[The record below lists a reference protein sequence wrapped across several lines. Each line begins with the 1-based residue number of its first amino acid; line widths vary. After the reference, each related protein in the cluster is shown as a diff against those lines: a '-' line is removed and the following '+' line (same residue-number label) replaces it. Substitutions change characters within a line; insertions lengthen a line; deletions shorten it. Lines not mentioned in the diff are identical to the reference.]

1 MVPQFCVYVNRRT
14 AEPQN
19 RLAHALYP
27 DLVLRNTPHV
37 TTGAASEYFSYKRSS
52 TIRRR
57 RITAV

>member
-27 DLVLRNTPHV
+27 DLIVLITPHV
-37 TTGAASEYFSYKRSS
+37 TTGAASEYFWYKRSS